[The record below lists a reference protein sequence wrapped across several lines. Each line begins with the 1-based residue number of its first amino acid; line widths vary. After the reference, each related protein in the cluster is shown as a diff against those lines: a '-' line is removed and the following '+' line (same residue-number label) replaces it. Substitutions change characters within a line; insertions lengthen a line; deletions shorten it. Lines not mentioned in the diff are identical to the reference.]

1 MEKVKEIFT
10 REVLIASIVVAFILC
25 CVMVLLQ
32 VGVFPYFNARSEQK
46 AMVAVTPLNGDS
58 NENQHDAAQATPT
71 QQIQPGV
78 VARGNVVVVIGT
90 GQNGLRMRSE
100 PGMDASILFLAN
112 EDEYFN
118 VIDGPVIKDN
128 LIWWKIQSLSDA
140 QKAGWSAQDYLA
152 SVE

>member
-1 MEKVKEIFT
+1 MILSK
-10 REVLIASIVVAFILC
+10 EVLIASIAVAFILC
-25 CVMVLLQ
+25 CLMVLLQ

-46 AMVAVTPLNGDS
+46 ALLAVTPLSEDS
-58 NENQHDAAQATPT
+58 SADQPNAAQATPT

-118 VIDGPVIKDN
+118 VTDGPVIKDN

-140 QKAGWSAQDYLA
+140 QKIGWSAQDYLA
-152 SVE
+152 SVD